1 MHFVSCKVRLAG
13 NMGMEVVR
21 DAFNPVSYPEVE
33 ILRYIHGDDAVLD
46 VKVIGEAE
54 QSARD
59 EKERLSLKYGTSVVE
74 TVYPG
79 RNPSA
84 LELEMPKAKVE
95 EQPWHNPLDK
105 EVVGFDS
112 DPVIRAEK
120 ANAVQ
125 AKAKQTKAKTVEAPA
140 NPFAE

>member
-1 MHFVSCKVRLAG
+1 
-13 NMGMEVVR
+13 
-21 DAFNPVSYPEVE
+21 
-33 ILRYIHGDDAVLD
+33 VLD

-105 EVVGFDS
+105 EVAGFDS

-120 ANAVQ
+120 A
-125 AKAKQTKAKTVEAPA
+125 KAKQPKSKTVEAPA

>member
-54 QSARD
+54 QTARD

-105 EVVGFDS
+105 EVAGFDS

-120 ANAVQ
+120 A
-125 AKAKQTKAKTVEAPA
+125 KAKQPKAKTVEAPA

>member
-33 ILRYIHGDDAVLD
+33 VLRYIHGDDAVLD

-105 EVVGFDS
+105 EVAGFDS

-120 ANAVQ
+120 A
-125 AKAKQTKAKTVEAPA
+125 KAKQPKAKTVEAPA

>member
-1 MHFVSCKVRLAG
+1 
-13 NMGMEVVR
+13 
-21 DAFNPVSYPEVE
+21 
-33 ILRYIHGDDAVLD
+33 

-59 EKERLSLKYGTSVVE
+59 EKERLSLIYGTGVVE

-95 EQPWHNPLDK
+95 EQPWRNPLDK

-112 DPVIRAEK
+112 DPTVRAEQ

-125 AKAKQTKAKTVEAPA
+125 TKAKQTKAKTVEAPA

>member
-1 MHFVSCKVRLAG
+1 M
-13 NMGMEVVR
+13 
-21 DAFNPVSYPEVE
+21 
-33 ILRYIHGDDAVLD
+33 LD

-59 EKERLSLKYGTSVVE
+59 EKERLSLKYGTSIVE

-95 EQPWHNPLDK
+95 EQPWHNPLDI
-105 EVVGFDS
+105 EVAGFDS
-112 DPVIRAEK
+112 DPTVRAEQQ
-120 ANAVQ
+120 AAQ
-125 AKAKQTKAKTVEAPA
+125 AKPKGKAKTAEPPA

>member
-33 ILRYIHGDDAVLD
+33 VLRFIHGDDAVLD

-59 EKERLSLKYGTSVVE
+59 EKERLSLKYGTGVVE

-105 EVVGFDS
+105 EVAGFDS

-120 ANAVQ
+120 A
-125 AKAKQTKAKTVEAPA
+125 KAKQPKAKTVEAPA